1 MKNRIN
7 EQFLNIRVTRTL
19 PRPVQWTIFISTTGI
34 LELSSINLTKSLKAL
49 PTFFNYRKCRFISR
63 FIVYFLD
70 LRKINYNIILW
81 KIF

>member
-34 LELSSINLTKSLKAL
+34 LGLSSINLTKSLKAL
-49 PTFFNYRKCRFISR
+49 PT
-63 FIVYFLD
+63 L
-70 LRKINYNIILW
+70 
-81 KIF
+81 